1 MDEEFEAFY
10 CLIDTE
16 AYNLAQN
23 FRKLML
29 SYNPDIRR
37 RTLDYVE
44 CLKNNDNAKQ
54 TLIKKVNSEV
64 VSLATMKQS
73 LKTMVM
79 NGTRTPPHEQFVI
92 SAVNNFISNPDEVIK
107 AIENAHIKQQ

>member
-23 FRKLML
+23 IRKLIP
-29 SYNPDIRR
+29 SYQPNVRR

-44 CLKNNDNAKQ
+44 CLKSNDNAKQ
-54 TLIKKVNSEV
+54 MLIKKANSEA
-64 VSLATMKQS
+64 VSLATMTQS
-73 LKTMVM
+73 LETMVM
-79 NGTRTPPHEQFVI
+79 NGTRTPPHKQMVI
-92 SAVNNFISNPDEVIK
+92 SAVNNFIGNPDEVIK

>member
-1 MDEEFEAFY
+1 MDGEFEAFY

-16 AYNLAQN
+16 AYNLVQS
-23 FRKLML
+23 FRKLMP

-44 CLKNNDNAKQ
+44 CLKSNDNAKQ
-54 TLIKKVNSEV
+54 MLIKKANSEA
-64 VSLATMKQS
+64 VSLATMTQS

-79 NGTRTPPHEQFVI
+79 NGTRTPPHKQFII
-92 SAVNNFISNPDEVIK
+92 SAVDNFIINPDEVIK
-107 AIENAHIKQQ
+107 AIENAHLKQQ